1 MARGDF
7 QNRQTVGWAENRSDI
22 RPWRGF
28 YRATALCV
36 NANIT
41 QPGAAGSSI
50 RQSKDVGHA

>member
-7 QNRQTVGWAENRSDI
+7 QNRLTVGWAEIRSYI
-22 RPWRGF
+22 RPWQGF

-41 QPGAAGSSI
+41 FPGVAGS
-50 RQSKDVGHA
+50 